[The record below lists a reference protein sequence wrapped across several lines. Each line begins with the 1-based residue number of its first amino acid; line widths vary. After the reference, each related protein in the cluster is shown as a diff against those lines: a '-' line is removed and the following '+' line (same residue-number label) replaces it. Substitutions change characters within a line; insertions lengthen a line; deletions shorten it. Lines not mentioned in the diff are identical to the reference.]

1 MRDTKKSKGRKRK
14 EKGGGKEAWVRW
26 LFSMWVHDVGSGHLK
41 TTNIYR
47 VGEGTMNDDQLFS
60 GDRGARVAHSEAPKP
75 PFRFLHVI

>member
-1 MRDTKKSKGRKRK
+1 MAKNDMRDTKKSKGRKRK

-47 VGEGTMNDDQLFS
+47 VGEGTMNDDQLFI
-60 GDRGARVAHSEAPKP
+60 GYLVDILVGGPG
-75 PFRFLHVI
+75 

>member
-1 MRDTKKSKGRKRK
+1 MAKNDMRDTKKSKGRKRK
-14 EKGGGKEAWVRW
+14 EKGGGKEAWVVRW

-60 GDRGARVAHSEAPKP
+60 GY
-75 PFRFLHVI
+75 